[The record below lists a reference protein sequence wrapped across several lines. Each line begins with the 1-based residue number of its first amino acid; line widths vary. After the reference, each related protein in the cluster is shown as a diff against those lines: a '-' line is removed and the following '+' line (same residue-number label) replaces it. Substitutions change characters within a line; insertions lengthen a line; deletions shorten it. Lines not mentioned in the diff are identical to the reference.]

1 MSESKVFMFPEMTSG
16 NSGVDPN
23 LMALLNQNGGFGGN
37 NWMWIFFL
45 WFLWPLMRGNGMY
58 GQDGTGFLSSQ
69 LNNTAGRELVMQA
82 IQGNGDAIRSLSTN
96 LNCDINA
103 IKAAINGVQTS
114 IQGVGN
120 QVGMSAMQIINSVQA
135 GNTALG
141 QQIAECCCENRLA
154 ICQQTN
160 TISNSIES
168 AADRLRG
175 TTDSGFSAVLSKLDA
190 IQNQNL
196 LDKIDQLREEKSTLT
211 TQINIGNQNAYNA
224 SLIQSTVAPI
234 AAQLNALNTEVAGI
248 KCHLPSTTTIP
259 YSPVTAVPN
268 CVAYGLGLYGG
279 NNGGFWF

>member
-23 LMALLNQNGGFGGN
+23 LTALLNQNGGFGGN

-103 IKAAINGVQTS
+103 IKTAINGVQTS

-160 TISNSIES
+160 AISNSIES

-234 AAQLNALNTEVAGI
+234 AAQLSALNTEVAGI

>member
-103 IKAAINGVQTS
+103 IKTAINGVQTS

-141 QQIAECCCENRLA
+141 Q
-154 ICQQTN
+154 
-160 TISNSIES
+160 
-168 AADRLRG
+168 
-175 TTDSGFSAVLSKLDA
+175 
-190 IQNQNL
+190 
-196 LDKIDQLREEKSTLT
+196 
-211 TQINIGNQNAYNA
+211 
-224 SLIQSTVAPI
+224 
-234 AAQLNALNTEVAGI
+234 
-248 KCHLPSTTTIP
+248 
-259 YSPVTAVPN
+259 
-268 CVAYGLGLYGG
+268 
-279 NNGGFWF
+279 

>member
-16 NSGVDPN
+16 NSGIDPN

-103 IKAAINGVQTS
+103 IKTAINGVQTS

-160 TISNSIES
+160 AISNSIES

-196 LDKIDQLREEKSTLT
+196 LDKIDQLREEKSALT

-234 AAQLNALNTEVAGI
+234 AAQLSALNTEVAGI

>member
-160 TISNSIES
+160 AISNSIES